1 MISIVLI
8 VTTLIVVED
17 DVDSMEV
24 LCEFL
29 QIQNFDI
36 IGRGIN
42 GKEGIKLYDQFR
54 SDVVIMD
61 VMMPE
66 YDGFYGLEGI
76 RKIDA
81 DATVIM
87 ITADLTKD
95 TKEKLMDLNA
105 SAILYKPNDLDKIA
119 PTIEQFMEEK
129 SKLNQFQI
137 NT

>member
-1 MISIVLI
+1 M
-8 VTTLIVVED
+8 TTLIVVED
-17 DVDSMEV
+17 DLDSMEV

-81 DATVIM
+81 DAIVIM

-129 SKLNQFQI
+129 SQLKQFQI

>member
-1 MISIVLI
+1 M
-8 VTTLIVVED
+8 TTLIVVED

-29 QIQNFDI
+29 QIKNFDV
-36 IGRGIN
+36 IGKGIN
-42 GKEGIKLYDQFR
+42 GKEGIKLYEQFR
-54 SDVVIMD
+54 PDVVIMD

-76 RKIDA
+76 RKIDP

-95 TKEKLMDLNA
+95 TKEKLMGLNA
-105 SAILYKPNDLDKIA
+105 SAILYKPNDLEKIA

-129 SKLNQFQI
+129 SKLEQFQI
-137 NT
+137 NTYF

>member
-1 MISIVLI
+1 M
-8 VTTLIVVED
+8 TTLIVVED
-17 DVDSMEV
+17 DVDSLEV

-129 SKLNQFQI
+129 SQLKQFQI